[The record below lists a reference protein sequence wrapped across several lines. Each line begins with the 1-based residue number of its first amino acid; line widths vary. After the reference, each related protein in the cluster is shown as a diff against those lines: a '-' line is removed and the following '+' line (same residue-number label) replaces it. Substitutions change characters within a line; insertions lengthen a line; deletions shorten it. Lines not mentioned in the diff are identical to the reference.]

1 MAYYFSCNECNI
13 TSLFDN
19 GNVVYENMP
28 SREKKLKGIAKVNN
42 FLSPR
47 SNKPVANQFKIVM
60 QNGLEVFQS
69 YDTIIVL
76 KDKKN
81 NEIYLDKYHWD
92 YSNTTSRYRKLY
104 LNEDTKTT
112 KEKVEKGIYIL
123 EDLN

>member
-1 MAYYFSCNECNI
+1 M
-13 TSLFDN
+13 SL
-19 GNVVYENMP
+19 VYENMP

-112 KEKVEKGIYIL
+112 KEKVEKGIYKL

>member
-1 MAYYFSCNECNI
+1 M
-13 TSLFDN
+13 SL
-19 GNVVYENMP
+19 VYENMP
-28 SREKKLKGIAKVNN
+28 SREKKLKQIAKVEN

-47 SNKPVANQFKIVM
+47 SNKPIANQFKIVM

-69 YDTIIVL
+69 YETIICI
-76 KDKKN
+76 KDPRN
-81 NEIYLDKYHWD
+81 NEIYLDKNSWD

-112 KEKVEKGIYIL
+112 REKIKKGIYIL